1 MRVLHTADWHIG
13 HRFYNESQ
21 DEEHKLFLDWLLTTI
36 DDQNIDVLV
45 IAGDVFDTGSP
56 SSSSFKLYYDFLTQV
71 QKTKCKYVVISAGNH
86 DSPSSLSAPKQL
98 LSALNVIVIGKSPEH
113 IEEEVL
119 QLEVNGEEIII
130 AATPYLR
137 DQDIRKAVAGEHF
150 DEMTQRY
157 KTALVNHYDKLF
169 EYGKSLSN
177 APFMALG
184 HLFAIGGSVSDSEQN
199 IYVGTLGHIG
209 ADDFPA
215 FDYIA
220 LGHLHKPQLVGKK
233 NHIRYSGSPVIL
245 SFSEV
250 GYMKKVLITDF
261 NSEDLISIEEVEV
274 PKLREVYT
282 IKGDRKTCLDAIKS
296 ANSGDLAPF
305 VEVTLDEKNDGSGY
319 PDLMEACEEKGMK
332 LLKIVLNQDFQT
344 HSLMKYSK
352 KEVRELTPQEVFEM
366 KYKDA
371 GLEEGEYDKFLDM
384 YQGVVTKIREEQ

>member
-21 DEEHKLFLDWLLTTI
+21 DEEHKLFLDWLLKSI
-36 DDQNIDVLV
+36 DEQNIDVLV
-45 IAGDVFDTGSP
+45 VAGDIFDTGSP

-86 DSPSSLSAPKQL
+86 DSPSSLSAPSQL
-98 LSALNVIVIGKSPEH
+98 LSALNVLVIGKSPEN

-119 QLEVNGEEIII
+119 RLKVEDKEILI

-157 KTALVNHYDKLF
+157 KTALVNHYDKLYA
-169 EYGKSLSN
+169 YGKPLSN

-209 ADDFPA
+209 ADDFPD

-233 NHIRYSGSPVIL
+233 EHIRYSGSPVIL

-250 GYMKKVLITDF
+250 GYAKKVLITSF
-261 NSEDLISIEEVEV
+261 NEEALISVEELEV
-274 PKLREVYT
+274 PKFREVYT
-282 IKGDRKTCLDAIKS
+282 FKGDRTACLNAI
-296 ANSGDLAPF
+296 NSKQNSELAPF
-305 VEVTLDEKNDGSGY
+305 VEVVLDEKNDGSKY
-319 PDLMEACEEKGMK
+319 PDLMEACEQKGMK
-332 LLKIVLNQDFQT
+332 LLKLVLNQEYQNN
-344 HSLMKYSK
+344 SLFEYSK
-352 KEVRELTPQEVFEM
+352 KEVQELSLQEVFEM

-371 GLEEGEYDKFLDM
+371 GGDETEYNKFLDM
-384 YQGVVTKIREEQ
+384 YQGVVTKIKETE

>member
-21 DEEHKLFLDWLLTTI
+21 DEEHKLFLDWLLKSI
-36 DDQNIDVLV
+36 DEQNIDVLV
-45 IAGDVFDTGSP
+45 VAGDIFDTGSP

-86 DSPSSLSAPKQL
+86 DSPSSLSAPSQL
-98 LSALNVIVIGKSPEH
+98 LSALNVLVIGKSPEN

-119 QLEVNGEEIII
+119 RLKVEDKEILI

-157 KTALVNHYDKLF
+157 KTALVNHYDKLYA
-169 EYGKSLSN
+169 YGKSLSN

-209 ADDFPA
+209 ADDFPD

-233 NHIRYSGSPVIL
+233 EHIRYSGSPVIL

-250 GYMKKVLITDF
+250 GYAKKVLITSF
-261 NSEDLISIEEVEV
+261 NEEALISVEELEV
-274 PKLREVYT
+274 PKFREVYT
-282 IKGDRKTCLDAIKS
+282 FKGDRTACLNAI
-296 ANSGDLAPF
+296 NSKQNSELAPF
-305 VEVTLDEKNDGSGY
+305 VEVVLDEKNDGSKY
-319 PDLMEACEEKGMK
+319 PDLMEACEQKGMK
-332 LLKIVLNQDFQT
+332 LLKLVLNQEYQNN
-344 HSLMKYSK
+344 SLFEYSK
-352 KEVRELTPQEVFEM
+352 KEVQELSLQEVFEM

-371 GLEEGEYDKFLDM
+371 GGDETEYNKFLDM
-384 YQGVVTKIREEQ
+384 YQGVVTKIKETE